1 MKKEIK
7 STTSLLNSL
16 NSILEDNIIRI
27 TMYLHPIIY
36 ADSAVVEEVIEGA
49 IYIDK
54 RNKYHTDVNPY
65 REING
70 PLSAYG
76 EELEPPIS
84 DEYNSFVKDCRQ
96 LVEAYGFTVITQYR
110 SQESKKSEYIVVFG
124 IDDTPCGAV
133 IYDLRISDHPFDA
146 TFPEELKDYVLSY
159 LQMNKIL
166 DESATK
172 AGINFSV
179 EKVTVGSV
187 KHDTWDRAFNRLD
200 RKLRNMRNNIQK
212 QLKAIKSR
220 T

>member
-7 STTSLLNSL
+7 STVSLVDVI
-16 NSILEDNIIRI
+16 NSISPDRIIRI
-27 TMYLHPIIY
+27 TMYLHPVVY
-36 ADSAVVEEVIEGA
+36 VDSEVIEGA
-49 IYIDK
+49 MYVDRGGK
-54 RNKYHTDVNPY
+54 NHTDVNPY

-70 PLSAYG
+70 PLSEYG

-84 DEYNSFVKDCRQ
+84 DEYDAFIRDCKQ
-96 LVEAYGFTVITQYR
+96 LVESYGFTIIKQYR
-110 SQESKKSEYIVVFG
+110 SEESKKSEYIVVFG
-124 IDDTPCGAV
+124 IDDTPYGAV

-146 TFPEELKDYVLSY
+146 TFPDELKEYVLNY

-166 DESATK
+166 DESATE

-200 RKLRNMRNNIQK
+200 RKLKNMRNSIKK
-212 QLKAIKSR
+212 QLNAIKNR
-220 T
+220 E